1 MVSTKKTV
9 LCCLLDEFATVIM
22 SPLRLEQSQAYSSL
36 FDFLIEENVEWDV
49 DYLTKVVENSVLN
62 NKVKNR

>member
-49 DYLTKVVENSVLN
+49 DDLTKVVENSVLN